1 MGHQRTLPSVSV
13 PEVERILGILRAR
26 TGADFREYR
35 RPMIERRIV
44 HHMSAL
50 GCAGAHD
57 YVGVLEAEPRELQ
70 RLSRRFT
77 INVSRF
83 FRNVEVFEALQADVL
98 PALLRRAG
106 GQPLRCWSAG
116 TASGQEAWSL
126 ALLLEELE
134 APRASVLGT
143 DLDPA
148 ALDHAARGC
157 YAEAD
162 LAEAPAAWT
171 ARHLRPGPR
180 GFAVSPALRRRVRFL
195 RHDLTAGTAP
205 AHVRFHL
212 VSCRNV
218 LIYFAPALQRRVLRL
233 LVDALE
239 PGGVLCLGEAE
250 WPDDETLARL
260 KPIDRGARLF
270 ARIPEK
276 GSCP

>member
-1 MGHQRTLPSVSV
+1 MDVGHPRTLPSVGLHDI
-13 PEVERILGILRAR
+13 ERILALVHAR

-44 HHMSAL
+44 HRMSAL
-50 GCAGAHD
+50 GCAGANE
-57 YVGVLEAEPRELQ
+57 YVGVLEAEPQEVT

-77 INVSRF
+77 IDVSRF
-83 FRNVEVFEALQADVL
+83 FRNAGVFDVLRGDVL
-98 PALLRRAG
+98 PALLGRAG

-126 ALLLEELE
+126 AILLEELA

-148 ALDHAARGC
+148 ALRNAARGW
-157 YAEAD
+157 YSEAD
-162 LAEAPAAWT
+162 LVEAPPAWT
-171 ARHLRPGPR
+171 ERHLEPGPR

-195 RHDLTAGTAP
+195 RHDLMGGTAP
-205 AHVRFHL
+205 VPVRFHL

-250 WPDDETLARL
+250 WPDEETLARL
-260 KPIDRGARLF
+260 TTIDRGAKLF

-276 GSCP
+276 GR

>member
-1 MGHQRTLPSVSV
+1 MGHPRTLPSVALHD
-13 PEVERILGILRAR
+13 VERILGLVHAR

-44 HHMSAL
+44 HRMSAL
-50 GCAGAHD
+50 GCARANE
-57 YVGVLEAEPRELQ
+57 YVGVLEAEPQEVE
-70 RLSRRFT
+70 RLSRRFS

-83 FRNVEVFEALQADVL
+83 FRNVAVFERLRAEVL
-98 PALLRRAG
+98 PELLRRAG

-126 ALLLEELE
+126 AILLEELG

-148 ALDHAARGC
+148 ALAHAARGA
-157 YAEAD
+157 YPDAE
-162 LAEAPAAWT
+162 LAEAPSAWRT
-171 ARHLRPGPR
+171 RHLEAGPR
-180 GFAVSPALRRRVRFL
+180 GATVSAALRRRVCFL
-195 RHDLTAGTAP
+195 RHDLTGGTAP
-205 AHVRFHL
+205 APVRFHL

-239 PGGVLCLGEAE
+239 PGGILCLGEAE
-250 WPDDETLARL
+250 WPDEESLARL
-260 KPIDRGARLF
+260 AVLDRGAKLF
-270 ARIPEK
+270 ARMPER